1 MLRCGGAALPADRK
15 KGVSPMEEKKTYY
28 ITTPIYY
35 PSGNMTIGHTYTT
48 VAADTMAR
56 FRKMQGYDTY
66 FLTGTDEHGQKIEK
80 KAAEQGVTPIAYVD
94 KIVAETQELWKLMNI
109 EYDDFIRT
117 TQERHIKVVQK
128 IFRQFYEQGDIY
140 KSEYEGM
147 YCTPCES
154 FWTPTQLV
162 EKDGQKVCPDCGRP
176 CQPMKEESYFFR
188 MSKYQDW
195 LIDYI
200 ETHPDFIQPAKRA
213 NEMINNFLRPGL
225 QDLCVSRTSVKWG
238 IPVDFDPKHT
248 VYVWIDALS
257 NYISALGYGTD
268 DDSLFRK
275 YWPADVHLVGKEI
288 VRFHTIYWPIML
300 HALGLPLPKQVF
312 GHGWLLFGA
321 DRMSKSKG
329 NVVYPQPIV
338 ERYGVDALRYYLMRE
353 MPFGADGNYTNESFL
368 TRMNADLA
376 NDLGNLVSRTVAMLE
391 KYFDGVIPAWTNVT
405 DETVDAPLWEHCAKL
420 PSLVEEQ
427 MDKLQFSQA
436 LAEIWKVVGEC
447 NKYIDVTQPWVL
459 GRDPEKKNRLATVL
473 LMLAECVR
481 FVAVLIRPFMPSTP
495 DKIFAQ
501 LGISDPRLQSWD
513 SLSCFGTLP
522 EGLKVK
528 KGDALFPR
536 IDVRKELEAL
546 SGKDEKKAEKAAAKQ
561 EKKKQKAEKKAE
573 KKQEIPEGCIGF
585 SDFEKVQ
592 LRVARVI
599 ECERVEKSEKLLK
612 FHLSLGTEERTVL
625 SGIAKY
631 HTPEELVGK
640 KLILLANLAPRKIM
654 GIESQGMLLSAVKQ
668 NDDGTETLRLL
679 TADPIMPDGAEIG

>member
-1 MLRCGGAALPADRK
+1 MDQ
-15 KGVSPMEEKKTYY
+15 KKTYY

-48 VAADTMAR
+48 VAADTMTR
-56 FRKMQGYDTY
+56 FKKMQGYDTY

-80 KAAEQGVTPIAYVD
+80 KAAEAGVTPIQYVD
-94 KIVAETQELWKLMNI
+94 KIVDETKQLWKLMNI

-117 TQERHIKVVQK
+117 SEDRHTKIVQK
-128 IFRQFYEQGDIY
+128 IFRKFYEQGDIY
-140 KSEYEGM
+140 KAEYEGM

-162 EKDGQKVCPDCGRP
+162 EKDGEKVCPDCGRP

-195 LIDYI
+195 MIDYI

-213 NEMINNFLRPGL
+213 NEMLNNFLKPGL

-238 IPVDFDPKHT
+238 IPVDFDEKHT

-257 NYISALGYGTD
+257 NYITALGYGTD
-268 DDSLFRK
+268 HDELFQK

-312 GHGWLLFGA
+312 AHGWLLFGN
-321 DRMSKSKG
+321 DNMSKSKG
-329 NVVYPQPIV
+329 NTVYPQPIV
-338 ERYGVDALRYYLMRE
+338 ARYGADGLRYYLMRE

-376 NDLGNLVSRTVAMLE
+376 NDLGNLVSRTVAMIE
-391 KYFDGVIPAWTNVT
+391 KYFDGVTPEWTKSV
-405 DETVDAPLWEHCAKL
+405 DEALDTPLREHCAAL
-420 PSLVEEQ
+420 PALVSEQ

-436 LAEIWKVVGEC
+436 LVEIWKVIGEC
-447 NKYIDVTQPWVL
+447 NKYIDQTQPWVL
-459 GRDPEKKNRLATVL
+459 GKDPEKKDRLANVL
-473 LMLAECVR
+473 LTLAECVR
-481 FVAVLIRPFMPSTP
+481 FVAVLIQPFMPSTP
-495 DKIFAQ
+495 ARIFEQ
-501 LGISDPRLQSWD
+501 LGVQDDNLKAWD
-513 SLSCFGTLP
+513 SLSSFGALP
-522 EGLKVK
+522 AGIKVC
-528 KGDALFPR
+528 KGEALFPR
-536 IDVRKELEAL
+536 IDVKKELEAL
-546 SGKDEKKAEKAAAKQ
+546 SGKEEKKEEKPAPQPEKKEKNPEKK
-561 EKKKQKAEKKAE
+561 EKKKV
-573 KKQEIPEGCIGF
+573 EIPEGCIGF
-585 SDFEKVQ
+585 DDFEKIK

-599 ECERVEKSEKLLK
+599 TCERVEKSEKLLK
-612 FHLSLGTEERTVL
+612 FRLSLGDEERTVL
-625 SGIAKY
+625 SGIAKF
-631 HTPEELVGK
+631 HDPEDLVGK

-654 GIESQGMLLSAVKQ
+654 GIESQGMLLSAVKV
-668 NDDGTETLRLL
+668 NEDGSETLRLL

>member
-1 MLRCGGAALPADRK
+1 
-15 KGVSPMEEKKTYY
+15 MESKRGKYY

-48 VAADTMAR
+48 VAADTMTR
-56 FRKMQGYDTY
+56 FKKMTGYDAY

-80 KAAEQGVTPIAYVD
+80 KAAEAGVTPIQYVD
-94 KIVAETQELWKLMNI
+94 KIVAETQDLWKLMNI

-117 TQERHIKVVQK
+117 TEERHMKIVQK
-128 IFRQFYEQGDIY
+128 IFRQFWEQGDIY
-140 KSEYEGM
+140 KAEYEGM

-162 EKDGQKVCPDCGRP
+162 EKDGVKVCPDCGRP
-176 CQPMKEESYFFR
+176 CQPMQEESYFFK

-213 NEMINNFLRPGL
+213 NEMLTNFLRPGL

-238 IPVDFDPKHT
+238 VPVDFDEKHT

-257 NYISALGYGTD
+257 NYITALGYGTD
-268 DDSLFRK
+268 HDELFRK

-329 NVVYPQPIV
+329 NVVYPEPIV
-338 ERYGVDALRYYLMRE
+338 ARYGVDPLRYYLMRE

-376 NDLGNLVSRTVAMLE
+376 NDLGNLVSRTVAMIE
-391 KYFDGVIPAWTNVT
+391 KYFGGEVPAAT
-405 DETVDAPLWEHCAKL
+405 DAVDPETDLPLQEHCAAL
-420 PSLVEEQ
+420 PALVEEQ

-436 LAEIWKVVGEC
+436 LAEIWKVIGEC

-459 GRDPEKKNRLATVL
+459 GKDPEKKDRLANV
-473 LMLAECVR
+473 MRNLAECVR
-481 FVAVLIRPFMPSTP
+481 FTAVLVGPFMPSTP
-495 DKIFAQ
+495 ERIFAQ
-501 LGISDPRLQSWD
+501 LGVEDPELKTWD
-513 SLSCFGTLP
+513 SLQSFGGITA
-522 EGLKVK
+522 GTKVH

-536 IDVRKELEAL
+536 IDVNKELEAL
-546 SGKDEKKAEKAAAKQ
+546 AAPAN
-561 EKKKQKAEKKAE
+561 AEKKEEKPAE
-573 KKQEIPEGCIGF
+573 KPEKKEKKESKHDEPEYPAEISID
-585 SDFEKVQ
+585 DFFKCKIQ
-592 LRVARVI
+592 VARVLA
-599 ECERVEKSEKLLK
+599 CEKVEKSSKLLK
-612 FHLSLGTEERTVL
+612 FRLGLGKDGERTVV
-625 SGIAKY
+625 SGIQKWY
-631 HTPEELVGK
+631 DPETLVGTQVAVITNLK
-640 KLILLANLAPRKIM
+640 TAKLA
-654 GIESQGMLLSAVKQ
+654 GIESQGMILSAM
-668 NDDGTETLRLL
+668 DDNGNLRL
-679 TADPIMPDGAEIG
+679 MSVGEGVEDGALIG

>member
-1 MLRCGGAALPADRK
+1 MDQ
-15 KGVSPMEEKKTYY
+15 KKTFY

-48 VAADTMAR
+48 VAADTMTR
-56 FRKMQGYDTY
+56 FKKMQGYDTY

-80 KAAEQGVTPIAYVD
+80 KAAEAGVTPIQYVD
-94 KIVAETQELWKLMNI
+94 KIVDETKELWKLMNI

-117 TQERHIKVVQK
+117 SEDRHTQIVQK
-128 IFRQFYEQGDIY
+128 IFRRFYEQGDIY
-140 KSEYEGM
+140 KAEYEGM

-162 EKDGQKVCPDCGRP
+162 EKDGEKVCPDCGRP

-195 LIDYI
+195 MIDYI

-213 NEMINNFLRPGL
+213 NEMLNNFLKPGL

-238 IPVDFDPKHT
+238 IPVDFDEKHT

-257 NYISALGYGTD
+257 NYITALGYGTD
-268 DDSLFRK
+268 HDELFKK

-338 ERYGVDALRYYLMRE
+338 ARYGVDSLRYYLMRE

-376 NDLGNLVSRTVAMLE
+376 NDLGNLVSRTVAMIE
-391 KYFDGVIPAWTNVT
+391 KYFDGVVPAWDKDA
-405 DETVDAPLWEHCAKL
+405 DEPVGSDLRAHCAAL
-420 PSLVEEQ
+420 PQAVAEQ
-427 MDKLQFSQA
+427 MDRLQFSQA
-436 LAEIWKVVGEC
+436 LSEIWKVIGEC
-447 NKYIDVTQPWVL
+447 NKYIDLTQPWVL
-459 GRDPEKKNRLATVL
+459 GKDESKKGLLGNVL
-473 LMLAECVR
+473 LTLAECVR
-481 FVAVLIRPFMPSTP
+481 FVAVLIQPVMPSTP
-495 DKIFAQ
+495 ARIFEQ
-501 LGISDPRLQSWD
+501 LGLTDESLKTWD
-513 SLSCFGTLP
+513 SLSCYGSLP
-522 EGLKVK
+522 AGIKVH

-536 IDVRKELEAL
+536 FDVKKELEAL
-546 SGKDEKKAEKAAAKQ
+546 NGPGEEKKEAKQ
-561 EKKKQKAEKKAE
+561 EKKEQKKEEKAEKKE
-573 KKQEIPEGCIGF
+573 KKKAAEIPEGCIGF
-585 SDFEKVQ
+585 DDFEKIK

-599 ECERVEKSEKLLK
+599 SCERVEKSEKLLK
-612 FHLSLGTEERTVL
+612 FRLSLGGEERTVL
-625 SGIAKY
+625 SGIAKF
-631 HTPEELVGK
+631 HTPEELVGQ

-654 GIESQGMLLSAVKQ
+654 GIESQGMLLSAVKV
-668 NDDGTETLRLL
+668 NEDGSEILRLL